1 MKITGKTDLPAI
13 LSSKALNFT
22 PDSDLLHK
30 PISRKQLSRKS
41 RNPGGGVRLKRDGL
55 PASGKRG
62 SRPETPLLRW
72 KFNEAKQE
80 EEDKDA
86 EVESEKLPDSGRKNG
101 LKARRGKD
109 VTTVSARKL
118 AAGLWRLQLP
128 DVRVNHGGELCNV
141 PKSNGVVFQPAIDH
155 SGIHSPA
162 RHMRKSFDSHMKE
175 VPQSPN
181 SVTGSRNKFL
191 HKLEPTFH
199 FSNSAMEGATKWD
212 PASWKASEDVR
223 RIFSESKHLEEQVGV
238 VSMVSTLQ
246 SELEQSRSRIHDLE
260 NERRSSKKKLEQF
273 LKKLN
278 EERATWRSREH
289 EKIRAVIEDIKGE
302 LNRERKNRQRMEI
315 VNSKLVNELADVKL
329 SAKRYM
335 QDYEK
340 ERKAREL
347 IEEVCDELAKE
358 IGEDKAE
365 VEALKRESMKM
376 REEVDDERKML
387 QMAEVWREERVQMKL
402 IDAKVALEDK
412 YSQMKKLVSDLEDFL
427 SSKNLD
433 VEEVKRA
440 EILKETADSVN
451 IQEIS
456 EFKYEKPNPDD
467 IYSVFEEVSFGEMN
481 GNEIEHRHSSGYFDQ
496 NGLKEDEDEDEDD
509 DDDDD
514 GEDDDESGWETVS
527 HLEDQGSNYSPNR
540 SDPSVTNN
548 NNNNREWEENDETTI
563 TEITEVCP
571 VPSKNPKKPSSISR
585 LWRSSYS
592 SNGGDNCKMIPIDGR
607 LSNGTHLSSGV
618 GAGLS
623 PDRSSGVSLS
633 EWSSPGSNGHMTK
646 GGMKGGCIEWPRGVM
661 QKNSLKAKLLE
672 ARMESQKVQLR
683 QVLKQKI

>member
-1 MKITGKTDLPAI
+1 MKITGKTDLSAI
-13 LSSKALNFT
+13 KSSKVPNFT
-22 PDSDLLHK
+22 PDSDLLQK
-30 PISRKQLSRKS
+30 PISKKHSARKT
-41 RNPGGGVRLKRDGL
+41 RNSGGGLRLRSTGI
-55 PASGKRG
+55 PTAGKRG

-72 KFNEAKQE
+72 KFVEVKE
-80 EEDKDA
+80 EEKEEKND
-86 EVESEKLPDSGRKNG
+86 EIESEKQSDSGRKS
-101 LKARRGKD
+101 RRREA

-118 AAGLWRLQLP
+118 AAGLWRLQVP
-128 DVRVNHGGELCNV
+128 EKGVSGGGELCNV
-141 PKSNGVVFQPAIDH
+141 AKNNGFGFQPAIDH

-162 RHMRKSFDSHMKE
+162 RHNRKSFDSRMKE

-212 PASWKASEDVR
+212 PCSWKASEDVK
-223 RIFSESKHLEEQVGV
+223 RIYGESKHLEEQVGV
-238 VSMVSTLQ
+238 MSVVSGLE
-246 SELEQSRSRIHDLE
+246 SELEAAQARIHDLE
-260 NERRSSKKKLEQF
+260 TERRASKKKLEQF

-278 EERATWRSREH
+278 EERAAWRSREH
-289 EKIRAVIEDIKGE
+289 EKIRAVIDDIKSE

-315 VNSKLVNELADVKL
+315 VNSKLVNELADAKL

-347 IEEVCDELAKE
+347 TEEVCDELAKE

-402 IDAKVALEDK
+402 VDAKVTLEEK
-412 YSQMKKLVSDLEDFL
+412 YSQMNKLVTELEAFLNSKRSDLDI
-427 SSKNLD
+427 
-433 VEEVKRA
+433 EETNRA
-440 EILKETADSVN
+440 EALKQCAESVN

-456 EFKYEKPNPDD
+456 NFKYEPANPDD
-467 IYSVFEEVSFGEMN
+467 IYAVFEEVNFAEMN
-481 GNEIEHRHSSGYFDQ
+481 AKDIQQFDKNGGNVD
-496 NGLKEDEDEDEDD
+496 DED
-509 DDDDD
+509 
-514 GEDDDESGWETVS
+514 DDDESGWETVS
-527 HLEDQGSNYSPNR
+527 NLNNEGSNYSPNG
-540 SDPSVTNN
+540 SDPSITKSTR
-548 NNNNREWEENDETTI
+548 REWEENEGTPI
-563 TEITEVCP
+563 TEITEVC
-571 VPSKNPKKPSSISR
+571 VVQNNKVPKKGSSISR

-592 SNGGDNCKMIPIDGR
+592 SNGDNCKIISMEGLNGR
-607 LSNGTHLSSGV
+607 LSNESHLSN
-618 GAGLS
+618 GAHLS
-623 PDRSSGVSLS
+623 PDRSSGVSAS
-633 EWSSPGSNGHMTK
+633 DWSCSPGSGSNPHITK
-646 GGMKGGCIEWPRGVM
+646 GMKGCIEWPRGVM

-672 ARMESQKVQLR
+672 ARIESQKVQLR

>member
-1 MKITGKTDLPAI
+1 MKITGKTDLAAI
-13 LSSKALNFT
+13 LSSKALHFT
-22 PDSDLLHK
+22 PDSDLSHK
-30 PISRKQLSRKS
+30 PILRRQVSRKS
-41 RNPGGGVRLKRDGL
+41 WNPGAGVRLKRDGV
-55 PASGKRG
+55 PAAGKRG

-72 KFNEAKQE
+72 KFNEGKQEE

-86 EVESEKLPDSGRKNG
+86 DAESEKLPDSGRKNG
-101 LKARRGKD
+101 LKVRRGKD
-109 VTTVSARKL
+109 VATVSARKL

-128 DVRVNHGGELCNV
+128 EVRVNNGGELCNV
-141 PKSNGVVFQPAIDH
+141 PKSNGVVFQPTIDH

-162 RHMRKSFDSHMKE
+162 RHNRKSFDSQFKE

-212 PASWKASEDVR
+212 PASWKASEDVK
-223 RIFSESKHLEEQVGV
+223 RIYTDTKHLEQQVGV
-238 VSMVSTLQ
+238 VSMVTALQ
-246 SELEQSRSRIHDLE
+246 SELEQSRARIHDLE

-289 EKIRAVIEDIKGE
+289 EKIRALIEDVKSE

-402 IDAKVALEDK
+402 IDAKVALEEK
-412 YSQMKKLVSDLEDFL
+412 YCQMRKLVTDLEDFL
-427 SSKNLD
+427 KSKNLD
-433 VEEVKRA
+433 EDEVKRG
-440 EILKETADSVN
+440 EMIKEMAGSVD
-451 IQEIS
+451 IQEIG

-467 IYSVFEEVSFGEMN
+467 IFSVFEDVSFAEMN
-481 GNEIEHRHSSGYFDQ
+481 GNEIEIEHERRHSSGYFDQ
-496 NGLKEDEDEDEDD
+496 NGLKEDDD
-509 DDDDD
+509 DDDD
-514 GEDDDESGWETVS
+514 DDDESGWETVS
-527 HLEDQGSNYSPNR
+527 HVDDHGSSFSPNR
-540 SDPSVTNN
+540 SEPSVTNN
-548 NNNNREWEENDETTI
+548 RRWEEEIENDETTI
-563 TEITEVCP
+563 TEITEV
-571 VPSKNPKKPSSISR
+571 VLPSKNARKPSSISR
-585 LWRSSYS
+585 LWRSGGGGGG
-592 SNGGDNCKMIPIDGR
+592 GGDGCKMIGVDGVKGR
-607 LSNGTHLSSGV
+607 LSSGTTHF
-618 GAGLS
+618 S

-633 EWSSPGSNGHMTK
+633 EWSSPGSGTNTHHMMK
-646 GGMKGGCIEWPRGVM
+646 GMMKGGCIEWPRGVM

-683 QVLKQKI
+683 QVLKHKI